1 MNLNLAMFKCFPVNI
16 FSKFVRSSLSM
27 LGMLLTVLMLCIG
40 YVDAKT
46 INVNVYQDRVEGIRL
61 VHDQSVS
68 RSWSDGIARAE
79 VELWKDDNGLQKL
92 ETDITD
98 RFGQVSLKLPEEDI
112 LGKYY
117 VRVISPRIEG
127 IISAQTWSHASVK
140 NPLSAIFSRRC
151 QLESA
156 WDLQEKPFA
165 TERDTGVEFCR
176 GGLVEK
182 KLSLNPNEWGSYSI
196 VEITQENIE
205 NLTLSF
211 GFDTY
216 MSKAIAPDSYNQG
229 ALPYH
234 LSHGEWYSSDYR
246 VFGLGVNYG
255 ANPASTQL
263 EFPDPDDESYWPP
276 RYLDN
281 DGVYVKATHEKEYG
295 SLQNARL
302 MAGETY
308 DFKVYT
314 SSNSADAY
322 NQTAS
327 LNGWIDWTSTG
338 SLGHFREQI
347 VHNVQDR
354 PLSSEELSTM
364 PYDFQYLDN
373 APRIIT
379 FSYTL
384 PSSSTA
390 VSDVVETYARFRF
403 SNIKDLGPV
412 GQGNLEPGVDYLLD
426 GGDRR
431 L

>member
-1 MNLNLAMFKCFPVNI
+1 MNQNLSIFKCF
-16 FSKFVRSSLSM
+16 SLSLFM
-27 LGMLLTVLMLCIG
+27 KSFRKFLFFMGMLLVLMMLTLS
-40 YVDAKT
+40 VSDAKT
-46 INVNVYQDRVEGIRL
+46 INVNVYQDSVEGIRL

-229 ALPYH
+229 ARPYH
-234 LSHGEWYSSDYR
+234 LSHGERYSSDYR
-246 VFGLGVNYG
+246 VFGLGENYG

-322 NQTAS
+322 NQTAY
-327 LNGWIDWTSTG
+327 LNG
-338 SLGHFREQI
+338 
-347 VHNVQDR
+347 
-354 PLSSEELSTM
+354 
-364 PYDFQYLDN
+364 
-373 APRIIT
+373 
-379 FSYTL
+379 
-384 PSSSTA
+384 
-390 VSDVVETYARFRF
+390 
-403 SNIKDLGPV
+403 
-412 GQGNLEPGVDYLLD
+412 
-426 GGDRR
+426 
-431 L
+431 